1 MAWLVFVFATAQA
14 KCLYF
19 QRWKKIKILKTS
31 LTRLEDNFTDHD
43 PTGCEV
49 KLDFHETAETSV
61 QVDGNIS
68 CILQHCIR
76 HVCVDQWPSIVVLP
90 AHAEQYLCFSKHLLT
105 QFNTLFTSAR
115 LFDYL
120 TLLLQLYGLSTMGLK
135 QFLNHINRVKN
146 SI

>member
-1 MAWLVFVFATAQA
+1 MFVSTTVQA
-14 KCLYF
+14 KCPYF
-19 QRWKKIKILKTS
+19 QRLKKRKILKAS

-43 PTGCEV
+43 PPGCEV
-49 KLDFHETAETSV
+49 KLDFHETSETSV

-76 HVCVDQWPSIVVLP
+76 HVCVDQWPSIVVLS

-105 QFNTLFTSAR
+105 QFSRLLTSAR
-115 LFDYL
+115 LFDDL
-120 TLLLQLYGLSTMGLK
+120 TLLFRLYDLCTMGFK
-135 QFLNHINRVKN
+135 QFLNHINPVKH

>member
-1 MAWLVFVFATAQA
+1 VFVFAPSQA

-19 QRWKKIKILKTS
+19 QRRKKIKILKAS

-61 QVDGNIS
+61 QVNGNIS
-68 CILQHCIR
+68 CIFQHCIR
-76 HVCVDQWPSIVVLP
+76 HVCVDQWPSIVVLS
-90 AHAEQYLCFSKHLLT
+90 AHAELYLCFSKHLLT

-120 TLLLQLYGLSTMGLK
+120 TLLFQFYELCAMGLK
-135 QFLNHINRVKN
+135 QFLNRINHVKHR
-146 SI
+146 I